1 MELTPTQKKLCQ
13 LFTMRASD
21 PNSLEHQAYL
31 GFRVAQALQSIAVL
45 IAELDRKACPNYWTY
60 VHKKI
65 AILK

>member
-45 IAELDRKACPNYWTY
+45 IAELDQITGPTFT
-60 VHKKI
+60 KK
-65 AILK
+65 LPF